1 MPFEPG
7 NIVVLKSGGL
17 QMTVAEIGDDG
28 VQCLW
33 LGEEGDLFRET
44 LPEAV
49 LDLVR
54 SRDPEDEDDE
64 DEDDEEDAE
73 DKDEEDGEAARRKV
87 A

>member
-7 NIVVLKSGGL
+7 HIVMLKSGGL
-17 QMTVAEIGDDG
+17 QMTVAETTEDG

-33 LGEEGDLFRET
+33 LGEDGDLFRET

-49 LDLVR
+49 LELVP
-54 SRDPEDEDDE
+54 SVGPEDE
-64 DEDDEEDAE
+64 DEDDDEEEEEDDAE
-73 DKDEEDGEAARRKV
+73 DEAENARRKV